1 MRTILT
7 HFYNEEYLLPWWLE
21 HHVRLFD
28 HGVLI
33 DHGSTDGS
41 ADICRRIAPHWRVV
55 GSRLTHFDAYLTDFE
70 LMGYEQELPGWKM
83 ALTVTEFVLPA
94 RPLAEFE
101 RKLEREG
108 RMGGAASGFQ
118 LVDVEPE
125 REPEPGRPLLLQKT
139 HGIDD
144 NAELSPQVRVGIGLG
159 AGAYHNRA
167 YHRLP
172 VGMYSPGRHGSFHAD
187 NTRRHNDIVVV
198 HLSFAPWN
206 DRFLQRKLQIA
217 VKVPD
222 DDLRRSMGTHHLRTR
237 AQWDAFHRACVR
249 RATDLRAHP
258 VAGPALARLELSL
271 QPPPLT

>member
-55 GSRLTHFDAYLTDFE
+55 CSRLTHFDAYLTDFE

-118 LVDVEPE
+118 LVDVETE
-125 REPEPGRPLLLQKT
+125 REPQADLLLMLQKT
-139 HGIDD
+139 HGLDD
-144 NAELSPQVRVGIGLG
+144 NAGLPPRERLRIGL
-159 AGAYHNRA
+159 AAEASHNRA

-172 VGMYSPGRHGSFHAD
+172 VGMYTPGRHASFHPD
-187 NTRRHNDIVVV
+187 NVVRHPDIVVV

-206 DRFLQRKLQIA
+206 TRFLQRKMQIA
-217 VKVPD
+217 AKVPAE
-222 DDLRRSMGTHHLRTR
+222 DLKHQRGAHHLRTR
-237 AQWDAFHRACVR
+237 AQWEAFHQAIAPHAV
-249 RATDLRAHP
+249 DLRAHP

-271 QPPPLT
+271 RPPPLT

>member
-1 MRTILT
+1 MRTVLT

-33 DHGSTDGS
+33 DHGSTDAS
-41 ADICRRIAPHWRVV
+41 ADLCRQIAPHWRLVR
-55 GSRLTHFDAYLTDFE
+55 SRLTHFDAYLTDFE

-83 ALTVTEFVLPA
+83 ALTVTEFLLPA

-101 RKLEREG
+101 RKLERAG

-118 LVDVEPE
+118 LVDHEPA
-125 REPEPGRPLLLQKT
+125 REPSPELPLLLQKT

-144 NAELSPQVRVGIGLG
+144 NDGLSPQVRVGMGL
-159 AGAYHNRA
+159 AAAASHNRA

-172 VGMYSPGRHGSFHAD
+172 VGMYTPGRHGSFHPD
-187 NTRRHNDIVVV
+187 NTQRHSDLVVA

-206 DRFLQRKLQIA
+206 ERFLQRKLQIA
-217 VKVPD
+217 AKVPVN
-222 DDLRRSMGTHHLRTR
+222 DLKHSRGAHHLRTR
-237 AQWDAFHRACVR
+237 AQWDAFHQACLR

-258 VAGPALARLELSL
+258 VAGPALAWLEHS
-271 QPPPLT
+271 QPSSPLT